1 MQEGVTIV
9 GNVLADPTNLWVN
22 MPLIEKY
29 LKRDC
34 IILLK
39 VAKIHILPPI
49 EHKRFS
55 LDQTGHFQLFLL
67 DFFWILRR
75 VSAHF
80 LDFWILKKI
89 DRYVNFLNFILF
101 IYLQGISSG
110 FDIMYLALADRNMQV
125 RFGLKVVWES

>member
-9 GNVLADPTNLWVN
+9 GNVLAGLTNLWVN

-75 VSAHF
+75 VFAHF
-80 LDFWILKKI
+80 WDFWILKKI
-89 DRYVNFLNFILF
+89 DRNFLHFTLLIYILE
-101 IYLQGISSG
+101 G
-110 FDIMYLALADRNMQV
+110 ATN
-125 RFGLKVVWES
+125 

>member
-1 MQEGVTIV
+1 MIIV
-9 GNVLADPTNLWVN
+9 GNVLVDLTNLWVN

-75 VSAHF
+75 VFAHF

-89 DRYVNFLNFILF
+89 DRYINFLHFTLVICILEEAINEFRGNFVCLF
-101 IYLQGISSG
+101 V
-110 FDIMYLALADRNMQV
+110 DINHRKCKSK
-125 RFGLKVVWES
+125 FI

>member
-1 MQEGVTIV
+1 M
-9 GNVLADPTNLWVN
+9 
-22 MPLIEKY
+22 
-29 LKRDC
+29 
-34 IILLK
+34 
-39 VAKIHILPPI
+39 AKIHILLPI

-89 DRYVNFLNFILF
+89 DSYINFLHFILF
-101 IYLQGISSG
+101 LCI
-110 FDIMYLALADRNMQV
+110 
-125 RFGLKVVWES
+125 LKVRQFKNELMKSSFLPKYEQKIVRSSVLCSEGRNLDNFLLVFWEKR

>member
-9 GNVLADPTNLWVN
+9 ENVLADPTNLWVN

-75 VSAHF
+75 VFAHF

-89 DRYVNFLNFILF
+89 DRYVNFLHFTLF
-101 IYLQGISSG
+101 IEGATNEFRGNFVCRHRS
-110 FDIMYLALADRNMQV
+110 
-125 RFGLKVVWES
+125 

>member
-9 GNVLADPTNLWVN
+9 GNVLADLTNLWVS

-34 IILLK
+34 IILSE
-39 VAKIHILPPI
+39 VAMIHIHPPI

-55 LDQTGHFQLFLL
+55 LDQTGHFQLFLS

-89 DRYVNFLNFILF
+89 DRYVNILHF
-101 IYLQGISSG
+101 TLLIY
-110 FDIMYLALADRNMQV
+110 
-125 RFGLKVVWES
+125 

>member
-9 GNVLADPTNLWVN
+9 ENVLADPTNLWVN

-89 DRYVNFLNFILF
+89 DSRYINFLHFLF
-101 IYLQGISSG
+101 CISKVRK
-110 FDIMYLALADRNMQV
+110 FQNEVVALA
-125 RFGLKVVWES
+125 